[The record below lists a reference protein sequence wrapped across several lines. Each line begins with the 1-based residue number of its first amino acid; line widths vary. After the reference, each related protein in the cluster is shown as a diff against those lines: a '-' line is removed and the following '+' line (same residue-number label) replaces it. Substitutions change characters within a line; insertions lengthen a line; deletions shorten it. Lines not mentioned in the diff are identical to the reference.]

1 MIAFQPVDRVI
12 KKLYPRTFNCEFSL
26 DELEEGEEVVSSWIS
41 TWDFFPPLIL
51 SDKMGNGAE
60 LGSGRTSTGRQLRT
74 KTPSIFLIWRGNGE
88 LKRIVEKGIEE
99 MTIREEKRR
108 NERIEN

>member
-1 MIAFQPVDRVI
+1 
-12 KKLYPRTFNCEFSL
+12 
-26 DELEEGEEVVSSWIS
+26 
-41 TWDFFPPLIL
+41 
-51 SDKMGNGAE
+51 MGNGAE

-74 KTPSIFLIWRGNGE
+74 KTPSIFLTWRGNGE